1 MGKLHVGRSFLPSK
15 YNKVFEGY
23 KMKASEKK
31 MLIKH
36 IKKDD
41 KEFRSQIKEDVK
53 LKKQILSKPK
63 TRK

>member
-1 MGKLHVGRSFLPSK
+1 MGGGGKPLLFDLQKQIKR
-15 YNKVFEGY
+15 Y
-23 KMKASEKK
+23 KMKTSEKK
-31 MLIKH
+31 MLLKH

-41 KEFRSQIKEDVK
+41 KEFRSQIREDVK